1 MQHVFIHRLDVRFR
15 DCDALGHVNNATY
28 FTYLEQARYAWLH
41 EKMDAWRA
49 GKTSMI
55 LARTECDFKAQVSHG
70 ETLEIQLRV
79 DRIGRSS
86 FDIEYAIIKVSD
98 QQVVA
103 KARSVQVMYNYV
115 ASKSIPI
122 PTEIRRWLTDLKT
135 LKNKN
140 PKVL

>member
-1 MQHVFIHRLDVRFR
+1 MQHVFTCRLDVRFR

-49 GKTSMI
+49 SKTSMI

-70 ETLEIQLRV
+70 ETVEIQLRV

-86 FDIEYAIIKVSD
+86 FDVEYTIVKVPD

-103 KARSVQVMYNYV
+103 KARSVQVMYDYI
-115 ASKSIPI
+115 AGKSIPI
-122 PTEIRRWLTDLKT
+122 PTGIKSWLTSLKT
-135 LKNKN
+135 PKDKNSKI
-140 PKVL
+140 L